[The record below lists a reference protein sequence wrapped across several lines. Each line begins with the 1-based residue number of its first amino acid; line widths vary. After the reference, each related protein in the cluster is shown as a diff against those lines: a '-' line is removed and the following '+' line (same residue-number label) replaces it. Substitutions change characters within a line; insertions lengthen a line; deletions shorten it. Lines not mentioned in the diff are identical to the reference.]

1 MKIYTSYFAKQK
13 ELEAAG
19 ITCIGIC
26 AITPSWFKGPNFACV
41 APSKDILF
49 EYKANPD
56 KERYIQRYTN
66 EVLCILKDPQIFVN
80 GLIYC
85 SGGKDVAMLCYEKP
99 EDFCHRHILADFL
112 NKHLNL
118 GIEEYKF
125 EDKDKPKSI
134 SLF

>member
-13 ELEAAG
+13 DLEERG

-26 AITPSWFKGPNFACV
+26 AIPPKWFNGPNFACV

-56 KERYIQRYTN
+56 NERYTKRYKE
-66 EVLCILKDPQIFVN
+66 EVLCILKNPQIFVD

-85 SGGKDVAMLCYEKP
+85 SDGKDVAMLCYEKP

-112 NKHLNL
+112 NEKLNL
-118 GIEEYKF
+118 DIKEYEF
-125 EDKDKPKSI
+125 NDNPKSI